1 LKGASVK
8 LVLICYNEAIDRE
21 VFEALDD
28 VDVEGYTKWT
38 KVLGKG
44 KTSGPHLY
52 SHVWPKANNVVAT
65 VVSEKAAATIFNKVR
80 EIRKKIGEEGVKAF
94 MWEIEDVT

>member
-21 VFEALDD
+21 VFEVLED

-52 SHVWPKANNVVAT
+52 NHIWPKANNVVAT
-65 VVSEKAAATIFNKVR
+65 VVSEKAAATILNNVR
-80 EIRKKIGEEGVKAF
+80 EMRKKIGAEGVKAF
-94 MWEIEDVT
+94 MWEIEEIT

>member
-8 LVLICYNEAIDRE
+8 LMLICYNEAIDRE
-21 VFEALDD
+21 VFEVLDD
-28 VDVEGYTKWT
+28 INVEGYTKWT

-44 KTSGPHLY
+44 KSSGPHLY
-52 SHVWPKANNVVAT
+52 SHIWPKANNVVAT
-65 VVSEKAAATIFNKVR
+65 VVSEQAAAMIFNG
-80 EIRKKIGEEGVKAF
+80 IRKMREKIGSEGVKAF